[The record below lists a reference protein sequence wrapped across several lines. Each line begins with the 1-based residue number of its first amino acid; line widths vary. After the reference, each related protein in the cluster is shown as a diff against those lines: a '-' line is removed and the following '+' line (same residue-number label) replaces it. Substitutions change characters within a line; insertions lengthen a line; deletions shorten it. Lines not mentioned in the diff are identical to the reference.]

1 MDLGFA
7 QGHGFDFDDI
17 DCSALCDDPSVG
29 AQRIT
34 EAIIEHGS
42 EDLLSS
48 FLQNPNFEQVE
59 GESYIIYKSS
69 RSLPVIDYVIKSGSL
84 KCGLWFVRNGVMPTR
99 GQHED
104 LVSKALEKD
113 DVDALQGFLENSE
126 HGQDKELVEAY
137 LHKASRV
144 SNVHAVR
151 EGLIKINTL
160 ERSFDGPEEMRKS
173 VDKVFTDEDGNSTL
187 HVAAMSKSPSA
198 PEVLR
203 LILSKRPDV
212 MEQRNKAGRTPLH
225 VAIVGE

>member
-1 MDLGFA
+1 MGFA
-7 QGHGFDFDDI
+7 QGLGFDFDDI
-17 DCSALCDDPSVG
+17 ICSALCDDPSVG

-99 GQHED
+99 GQLED

-137 LHKASRV
+137 LHKASRL

-203 LILSKRPDV
+203 LILSKRHDM

>member
-7 QGHGFDFDDI
+7 QVLGFDFDDI

-99 GQHED
+99 GQLED

-137 LHKASRV
+137 LHKASRL

-203 LILSKRPDV
+203 LILSKRHDM

>member
-1 MDLGFA
+1 MGFA
-7 QGHGFDFDDI
+7 QGLGFDFDFDDI

-99 GQHED
+99 GQLED

-137 LHKASRV
+137 LHKASRL

-203 LILSKRPDV
+203 LILSKRHDM

>member
-1 MDLGFA
+1 M
-7 QGHGFDFDDI
+7 QGLGFDFDDI

-29 AQRIT
+29 VQRIT

-84 KCGLWFVRNGVMPTR
+84 KCGLWFVRNGVTPSR

-144 SNVHAVR
+144 SNVYAVR
-151 EGLIKINTL
+151 ESLIKINTL
-160 ERSFDGPEEMRKS
+160 ERSIDGPEEMRKS

>member
-7 QGHGFDFDDI
+7 QGLGLDFDDI
-17 DCSALCDDPSVG
+17 NCSALCDDPSVG
-29 AQRIT
+29 SQRIT

-69 RSLPVIDYVIKSGSL
+69 RSFPVIDYVIKSGSL
-84 KCGLWFVRNGVMPTR
+84 KCGLWFVRNGVTPTR
-99 GQHED
+99 RQLED

-126 HGQDKELVEAY
+126 HGHDKELVEAY
-137 LHKASRV
+137 LHKASRL

-151 EGLIKINTL
+151 DGLIKINTL
-160 ERSFDGPEEMRKS
+160 ERSIDGPEEMRKS

-225 VAIVGE
+225 VAIVGK